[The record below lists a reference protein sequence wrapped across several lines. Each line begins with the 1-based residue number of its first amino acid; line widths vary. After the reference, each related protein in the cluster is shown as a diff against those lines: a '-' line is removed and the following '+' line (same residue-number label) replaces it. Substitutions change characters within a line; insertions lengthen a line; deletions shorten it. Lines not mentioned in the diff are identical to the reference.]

1 MKQFLILI
9 LAGVAAISYLPLKA
23 IAQDA
28 TEPNNLQEATIERHE
43 AAALTTQP
51 ATINSQWNSVT
62 SQPQNLQGNS
72 ISLEQ
77 KKGCES
83 LSPLDILN
91 NPNAIFQECVNPTDN
106 RSPQNVEPVDYF
118 KVPGLDSGVK
128 VNVTKF

>member
-1 MKQFLILI
+1 MKTFFILI
-9 LAGVAAISYLPLKA
+9 LAGVAAISYVPLKA
-23 IAQDA
+23 IAQDVTA
-28 TEPNNLQEATIERHE
+28 PQNLQEATIERHE

-51 ATINSQWNSVT
+51 ATINGQWNSVT
-62 SQPQNLQGNS
+62 SQPQNIQSNS
-72 ISLEQ
+72 IPLEQ

-91 NPNAIFQECVNPTDN
+91 NPNAIFTECVNPTDN
-106 RSPQNVEPVDYF
+106 RSPQNVEPIEYF

>member
-1 MKQFLILI
+1 MKSFFILV
-9 LAGVAAISYLPLKA
+9 LAGVAAISYLPSKA
-23 IAQDA
+23 IAQDG
-28 TEPNNLQEATIERHE
+28 TSPKNLQEGIIERHE
-43 AAALTTQP
+43 AEALTTQP

-62 SQPQNLQGNS
+62 SQSRNLRGNS
-72 ISLEQ
+72 IPLEQ

-91 NPNAIFQECVNPTDN
+91 NPNALFQECVNPTDN
-106 RSPQNVEPVDYF
+106 RSPQNVEPVEYF

>member
-1 MKQFLILI
+1 MKHFFILI
-9 LAGVAAISYLPLKA
+9 LAGVSAISYLPLKA
-23 IAQDA
+23 IAQDG
-28 TEPNNLQEATIERHE
+28 TSPNNLQEATIERHE

-62 SQPQNLQGNS
+62 SQRQNPQGNS

-91 NPNAIFQECVNPTDN
+91 NPNAIFKECVNPTDN

>member
-1 MKQFLILI
+1 MKTFFILV
-9 LAGVAAISYLPLKA
+9 LAGVAAISYVPLKA
-23 IAQDA
+23 IAQEG
-28 TEPNNLQEATIERHE
+28 TSPKNLQEATIERHE

-51 ATINSQWNSVT
+51 ATINGQWNSVT

-72 ISLEQ
+72 IPLEQ

-83 LSPLDILN
+83 LSPFDILN
-91 NPNAIFQECVNPTDN
+91 NPNAILKECVNPTDN
-106 RSPQNVEPVDYF
+106 RSPQNVEPIEYF